1 MRKRARKTSPAKLY
15 VKGKRT
21 RAAIVSQ
28 ALRIASGEGLPALT
42 IGRLA
47 SELKMS
53 KSGLF
58 AHFRSK
64 EALELATVER
74 ASNVFA
80 DKVLFFAEGEYE
92 GLEALWNLCD
102 RWLEHIE
109 KGVFRGGY
117 FLTGVFFS
125 CAQQRGPVPD
135 RITETV
141 QEWFEALK
149 NAVQQAHKH
158 WEIRLKVN
166 PRRTAF
172 DLNGLLL
179 GAHWAHLMGDRG
191 ALEDARSAV
200 LGHLHKLVT
209 KEIPVEAF
217 ESVRAFRKYL
227 RERHA

>member
-1 MRKRARKTSPAKLY
+1 MRKGARKTIPAKLY

-21 RAAIVSQ
+21 RSAIVSQ

-47 SELKMS
+47 TELGMS

-74 ASNVFA
+74 ASDVFA

-102 RWLEHIE
+102 HWLKHIE
-109 KGVFRGGY
+109 KGVFRSGY
-117 FLTGVFFS
+117 FFTGAFFS
-125 CAQQRGPVPD
+125 CAQQHGPVPK

-141 QEWFEALK
+141 QEW
-149 NAVQQAHKH
+149 
-158 WEIRLKVN
+158 
-166 PRRTAF
+166 
-172 DLNGLLL
+172 
-179 GAHWAHLMGDRG
+179 
-191 ALEDARSAV
+191 
-200 LGHLHKLVT
+200 
-209 KEIPVEAF
+209 
-217 ESVRAFRKYL
+217 
-227 RERHA
+227 

>member
-1 MRKRARKTSPAKLY
+1 VRPRTHKTSPAKLY
-15 VKGKRT
+15 VKGGRT

-28 ALRIASGEGLPALT
+28 ALRIASREGLPALT

-47 SELKMS
+47 RELRMS

-64 EALELATVER
+64 EALELATVDR
-74 ASNVFA
+74 ASQVFG

-102 RWLEHIE
+102 RWLAHIE
-109 KGVFRGGY
+109 KAVFRGGY
-117 FLTGVFFS
+117 FFTGAFFE
-125 CAQQRGPVPD
+125 CAQQHGPVPD

-141 QEWFEALK
+141 QEWFEAVK
-149 NAVQQAHKH
+149 NAVGQAHKH

-166 PRRTAF
+166 PTRTAF
-172 DLNGLLL
+172 ELNGLLL
-179 GAHWAHLMGDRG
+179 GAYWAHLMGDRG

-200 LGHLHKLVT
+200 LGHLQKLVT

-217 ESVRAFRKYL
+217 ESVRAFQKNL
-227 RERHA
+227 MERHA